1 MPAQLAA
8 VTALVGI
15 AALLASCAGRSS
27 PAADAGGRAD
37 DGPVCEP
44 ADADRGAC
52 QSPLDTSLCAATW
65 DDRPP
70 PMCGL
75 RVYEGPGA
83 GYLLQY
89 VSFSDVPPVGGP
101 TWMCIYDAG
110 TRELAGAWALDHYL
124 RWCCGTSLDM
134 FQGVATNDIANLAAS
149 MATHPPCPDGGPE
162 AGP

>member
-1 MPAQLAA
+1 MPARLA
-8 VTALVGI
+8 VLRTAGVGVGVV
-15 AALLASCAGRSS
+15 LLLGGCAGHSSS
-27 PAADAGGRAD
+27 PADAGIDVAA
-37 DGPVCEP
+37 VCQP

-52 QSPLDTSLCAATW
+52 RTPLDRSLCTATW
-65 DDRPP
+65 DDRPA

-75 RVYEGPGA
+75 RIYEGPGE

-89 VSFSDVPPVGGP
+89 VSYSDVPPVGGP

-110 TRELAGAWALDHYL
+110 THQLAGAWALDHYQ

-149 MATHPPCPDGGPE
+149 VATHPPCPDGGP
-162 AGP
+162 